1 VNNGQLHKPGGG
13 LAGSHLHWRLA
24 EISGGVLCF
33 GKKQGYFGQTA
44 KHTFFNSHD
53 GQSASG
59 LRLLKAWKQWQNA
72 HDANWRAEKE
82 TSFGSEEK

>member
-1 VNNGQLHKPGGG
+1 M
-13 LAGSHLHWRLA
+13 A

-44 KHTFFNSHD
+44 KHTFINSHD
-53 GQSASG
+53 GQSESG